1 MGDRLKE
8 GTCINCGGP
17 VIEAND
23 WHCCSQCVE
32 EIKAKAL
39 KRTKNIGQVQ
49 KINLPPR
56 K

>member
-8 GTCINCGGP
+8 GVCINCGGP

-39 KRTKNIGQVQ
+39 KRTKNIGQV
-49 KINLPPR
+49 KRINLPPR